1 MNRAPAW
8 RKLLPAAA
16 LPLFAA
22 ALLYACSDNPAG
34 PSDENPTYLAGE
46 TYFGAKN
53 YIEYIAGD
61 LPIVL
66 GAPHGGYERPSSIP
80 DRSGEGISTGRD
92 LNTQEL
98 AREIALE
105 FHRRTGRHLHVVI
118 CRLARIKLD
127 ANRDVGEAALGNPE
141 AIRAWEDWHRFID
154 AARDT
159 IVARFGAGLYIDLH
173 GHGHDLQRLELGYL
187 LTSSELE
194 LSDQQMIDVG
204 LATESSISALSAIA
218 SVTFPE
224 LLRGESSLGSLLTA
238 RSFASVPSS
247 WAPDPG
253 GNPYFTGGYNTLRHG
268 SREGGSISSV
278 QIECNYTGVRD
289 SEANREEFAT
299 ALASAL
305 EAYFIAHFGFTV
317 TGEPVPQALSTEA
330 AGAVPPPFW

>member
-66 GAPHGGYERPSSIP
+66 GAPHGGYDTPSSIP
-80 DRSGEGISTGRD
+80 DRTWGTTVRD
-92 LNTQEL
+92 SNTQEL
-98 AREIALE
+98 AREIAFE
-105 FHRRTGRHLHVVI
+105 FHRRTGRHLHVII
-118 CRLARIKLD
+118 CRLSRKKLD
-127 ANRDVGEAALGNPE
+127 ANREVIEAAQGDPE
-141 AIRAWEDWHRFID
+141 AVRAWEDWHGFIE
-154 AARDT
+154 AAKDT
-159 IVARFGAGLYIDLH
+159 VVARFGAGLYIDLH

-194 LSDQQMIDVG
+194 LSDQQMIDMN
-204 LATESSISALSAIA
+204 LATESSIRALAA
-218 SVTFPE
+218 VTAVTFPD

-238 RSFASVPSS
+238 RGFASV
-247 WAPDPG
+247 PDPG
-253 GNPYFTGGYNTLRHG
+253 GNPYFSGGYNTQRHG
-268 SREGGSISSV
+268 ARYGGTISAI
-278 QIECNYTGVRD
+278 QIECNYTGVRNN
-289 SEANREEFAT
+289 EANREAFAF

-305 EAYFIAHFGFTV
+305 EAYFSAHFGFTV
-317 TGEPVPQALSTEA
+317 TGEPVPSAFESAVTA
-330 AGAVPPPFW
+330 AAAASCPGF